1 MKNQERMEDRRRVRA
16 DQDPVVVLESLMAR
30 ERNNLE
36 QDRTNA
42 FVATD
47 PRLKTLFT
55 RLADVHSGIYAEL
68 RALLDQVESQRA
80 ITSQINDVYR

>member
-1 MKNQERMEDRRRVRA
+1 MKNQEKVAYRGRVRA
-16 DQDPVVVLESLMAR
+16 NQDPVVVLEALMAR
-30 ERNNLE
+30 ERNSLE

-47 PRLKTLFT
+47 PRMKTLFI

-68 RALLDQVESQRA
+68 RSLLDQVKSQRA

>member
-1 MKNQERMEDRRRVRA
+1 MKNQERTADHRRVRA
-16 DQDPVVVLESLMAR
+16 NQDPVMVIESLMAR
-30 ERNNLE
+30 ERNSLE

-47 PRLKTLFT
+47 PRLKTLFV

-68 RALLDQVESQRA
+68 RSLLDQVKSQRT
-80 ITSQINDVYR
+80 ITAQINDVYR

>member
-1 MKNQERMEDRRRVRA
+1 MKNQERIEDRRRVHA
-16 DQDPVVVLESLMAR
+16 NQDPVVVLESLMAR

-36 QDRTNA
+36 QDRTSA

-68 RALLDQVESQRA
+68 RALLDQVKSQRA